1 MISRQFVALATLAT
15 AVGAQQY
22 HLSMDFS
29 GPNFFEG
36 FKYNE
41 SAIDSNNFGNVHF
54 LGQDQALAS
63 NLTFVDS
70 NGHAIIK
77 VDNTTNGAGDP
88 IFGRNTVYL
97 MSNEMMSIGSL
108 LVFDANH
115 IPFGCSVWP
124 ALFTQGQQWPEQGEI
139 DIVEQVNRATKNQYS
154 LHTGVTAGTCMQADN
169 TNQTGKPTS
178 TPNNCTVVPEINQN
192 TGCVVQDASDNS
204 FGSGFNR
211 NGGGVYAMLWDEN
224 GIAMW
229 FWERNSA
236 IPSRIDTNPDPTK
249 FSTPAAFFPASGCNP
264 STAFGPQIITLY
276 IDICGAFAGNDQVFQ
291 QTCGSVAPNCAD
303 LVRDPANY
311 ADAYWDINYLRVF
324 TASNTSNS
332 TPTVSSDPGQ
342 GPTATTA
349 GGGGSS
355 TSPSSGNTSD
365 NAGGNS
371 ALSLSTS
378 GTTMMSTLALFL
390 GVAALGL

>member
-77 VDNTTNGAGDP
+77 VDNTTNGAGD
-88 IFGRNTVYL
+88 ITFGRNTVYL
-97 MSNEMMSIGSL
+97 MSNDLMSIGSL

-154 LHTGVTAGTCMQADN
+154 LHAGSTAGTCMQADN
-169 TNQTGKPTS
+169 TNQTGTPTA
-178 TPNNCTVVPEINQN
+178 TPNNCTVVPENNQN

-204 FGSGFNR
+204 FGSGFNS
-211 NGGGVYAMLWDEN
+211 NGGGVYATLWDEN
-224 GIAMW
+224 GITMW
-229 FWERNSA
+229 FWERNSV
-236 IPSRIDTNPDPTK
+236 PSGIDTNPDTTK

-264 STAFGPQIITLY
+264 STVFGPQIITLY

-291 QTCGSVAPNCAD
+291 QTCGSVAPNCSA
-303 LVRDPANY
+303 LVGDPANY

-324 TASNTSNS
+324 TTNTS
-332 TPTVSSDPGQ
+332 TATVSPGQ
-342 GPTATTA
+342 GPTAT
-349 GGGGSS
+349 GGDS
-355 TSPSSGNTSD
+355 TSPSSGD
-365 NAGGNS
+365 NGGNS
-371 ALSLSTS
+371 ALSLSVS
-378 GTTMMSTLALFL
+378 GTTMMSALALFL